1 MTRMERLLLL
11 VPIGVLAAGDFRRR
25 KVGVV
30 WLGVFAATA
39 LGVTL
44 WSNGWRET
52 VMNVAFNVLLL
63 LYLAV
68 GILVYLRIRR
78 GKWMNPLKEY
88 VGSGDLIFLAG
99 AAPLFDLRGYL
110 LFLIGA
116 SVFSLVWMAVA
127 RATGGAARTIPFVAM
142 TGIVLAITIIL
153 QVCLEGRV

>member
-1 MTRMERLLLL
+1 MLL

-25 KVGVV
+25 EVEVV
-30 WLGVFAATA
+30 WLAVFAAMA
-39 LGVTL
+39 LGVAL
-44 WSNGWRET
+44 WGDGWRET
-52 VMNVAFNVLLL
+52 LVNVAFNVLLL

-68 GILVYLRIRR
+68 GIVVYVRIRR

-127 RATGGAARTIPFVAM
+127 RAAGGAARTIPFVATM
-142 TGIVLAITIIL
+142 GIRDI
-153 QVCLEGRV
+153 Q